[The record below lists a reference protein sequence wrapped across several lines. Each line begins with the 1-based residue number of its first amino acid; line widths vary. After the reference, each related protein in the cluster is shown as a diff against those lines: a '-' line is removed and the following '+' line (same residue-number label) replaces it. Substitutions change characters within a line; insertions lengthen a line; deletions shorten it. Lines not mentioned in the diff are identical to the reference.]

1 MISWR
6 VYVVLIV
13 GFYCKSVLSCYND
26 NDCSGYGE
34 SCCDG
39 SYCSSYCSSDDE
51 NTGLSSVVL
60 IILII
65 CGVTFKI
72 LFWVAICYCR
82 RRRYRGV
89 VFQRFDTAPRTAVVV
104 NQSSSQTQMMPPGYG
119 PPHNPPVQ
127 GYNPP
132 VQGYN
137 PPAQGYNPAPQ
148 GYNPAPEAYNTPT
161 PKQDDVF
168 VNPAN
173 NPPPPYTAES

>member
-6 VYVVLIV
+6 VYVVFIV
-13 GFYCKSVLSCYND
+13 AFYCKSVLSCYND
-26 NDCSGYGE
+26 DGCGYAE

-39 SYCSSYCSSDDE
+39 GYCSSSCSGDDSGA
-51 NTGLSSVVL
+51 GLSSVVL
-60 IILII
+60 VILII
-65 CGVTFKI
+65 CGVAFKV

-104 NQSSSQTQMMPPGYG
+104 NQSSSNTQMMAPGYG
-119 PPHNPPVQ
+119 PP
-127 GYNPP
+127 YNPP
-132 VQGYN
+132 PQGYN
-137 PPAQGYNPAPQ
+137 PPAQ

-161 PKQDDVF
+161 PKQGDVF